1 MGANNSIVAMVPLI
15 LTLVAAS
22 LTGQEESTFTRDEL
36 LALPRVCLAQEQI
49 HLQLKTPVVSA
60 EERRRWAAM
69 MGEQDY
75 RTFHHYCWALVF
87 MRRGHA
93 SPASLNQTG
102 NYRAAVMNFDFV
114 LRNASRQ
121 FPMLPEVN
129 LQKGLA
135 LRLLSR
141 HGEAASEFVEAL
153 KLKPDYTPA
162 YAALVDLYLDLGD
175 LDNARGILEEGLR
188 HVPDSKILASKRAD
202 LQRQEPPK

>member
-1 MGANNSIVAMVPLI
+1 
-15 LTLVAAS
+15 
-22 LTGQEESTFTRDEL
+22 
-36 LALPRVCLAQEQI
+36 
-49 HLQLKTPVVSA
+49 
-60 EERRRWAAM
+60 
-69 MGEQDY
+69 
-75 RTFHHYCWALVF
+75 
-87 MRRGHA
+87 
-93 SPASLNQTG
+93 
-102 NYRAAVMNFDFV
+102 
-114 LRNASRQ
+114 
-121 FPMLPEVN
+121 MLPEVN